1 MGSEAARS
9 FRRPPSLYMIPYW
22 IPEGGSLTRRG
33 IIEASQVFAAHVD
46 TNAHRALAG
55 YSSEFVPLLTQRP
68 PSRQPDPAHCHAP
81 LREDQLGKPTSNVN
95 NPSIQRS
102 PQFKYWDVPGA
113 GMAALRRG
121 QEPMSLD
128 VSDAQFSDLPF
139 ISALFLIRFDA
150 KTGYAISW
158 KRALPGI
165 DLEGGVEYK
174 SLPSGLHTVKEDLI
188 YFVHGKHAGL
198 SAFISAEASEES
210 RNARMIAVGV
220 LVPLS
225 YGRLGRSWMHA
236 ENLKHLAEKL
246 AVETP
251 DLTLLEE
258 YWDSHKLQDGN
269 GSAQFD
275 STLDSPSSLVFK
287 PTPSRL
293 MQHEGHTRTRS
304 ASDGAALIPPGQ
316 SLSLYHPAWSLTT
329 LLDTFG
335 PLIFPIYRSALLRK
349 RILVSCHAP
358 VQQTCDFVYDLS
370 VLSNIPLAVSNLIST
385 RAPSQR
391 LRPLFSIGVHDIP
404 LLEEDLLASTHPEAV
419 DDDDSDEEDLGQ
431 GWIACTTDVIL
442 STKAKLYDVL
452 VTMPLEHSQDAVEK
466 VWPDVKVP
474 SGNGVKAT
482 QRDLRRYRSLLWG
495 LSRAKVEPQHPSP
508 ERNDSGGRL
517 RRSDTSTTLVESL
530 VPESSPSNLPD
541 TDSIVEPVSWSA
553 LAYTGFIWWA
563 SAGER
568 SIALDDETE
577 LDSSLL
583 DGLSLEP
590 QAPRTSKG
598 RTFSGAST
606 ISHNAESSAKK
617 ELAII
622 AYFHRLTALI
632 LNTLSDIVDAADS
645 DDDDIAPLRLGANTD
660 EPEAP
665 PIRITRADMKRM
677 GLDEWSAD
685 DRSFAEDMMKAYFDR
700 SAKVESH
707 GVDICGV
714 KIC

>member
-1 MGSEAARS
+1 MR
-9 FRRPPSLYMIPYW
+9 
-22 IPEGGSLTRRG
+22 
-33 IIEASQVFAAHVD
+33 
-46 TNAHRALAG
+46 
-55 YSSEFVPLLTQRP
+55 
-68 PSRQPDPAHCHAP
+68 
-81 LREDQLGKPTSNVN
+81 
-95 NPSIQRS
+95 
-102 PQFKYWDVPGA
+102 
-113 GMAALRRG
+113 
-121 QEPMSLD
+121 LD

-158 KRALPGI
+158 KRALHGI

-198 SAFISAEASEES
+198 SAFISTEASEES

-236 ENLKHLAEKL
+236 ENLIQLAEKL

-258 YWDSHKLQDGN
+258 YWDSHKLQDGK

-275 STLDSPSSLVFK
+275 SILDSPSSLVFK
-287 PTPSRL
+287 PLPSRL
-293 MQHEGHTRTRS
+293 IQHDGHSRTRS
-304 ASDGAALIPPGQ
+304 ASDGAVLIPPGQ

-349 RILVSCHAP
+349 RILISCHAP
-358 VQQTCDFVYDLS
+358 VQQICDFVYDLS

-404 LLEEDLLASTHPEAV
+404 LLEEDLLASTQPQAV
-419 DDDDSDEEDLGQ
+419 GGDDSDEEDLGQ
-431 GWIACTTDVIL
+431 GWVACTTDGIY
-442 STKAKLYDVL
+442 STKTKLYDML
-452 VTMPLEHSQDAVEK
+452 VTMPLAYSQDAVEK
-466 VWPDVKVP
+466 VWPDVKSP
-474 SGNGVKAT
+474 RGNGVKAT
-482 QRDLRRYRSLLWG
+482 QRDLRRYRSLMWG
-495 LSRAKVEPQHPSP
+495 LSRAKVESQNPTP

-530 VPESSPSNLPD
+530 VPESPLSSLPD
-541 TDSIVEPVSWSA
+541 TDAIVEPISWSA

-568 SIALDDETE
+568 SIALDDEMD
-577 LDSSLL
+577 LDNSLL

-590 QAPRTSKG
+590 QTPRTSMG
-598 RTFSGAST
+598 RTFSGASAF
-606 ISHNAESSAKK
+606 SHSTGSSAKK

-622 AYFHRLTALI
+622 AYFHRLTTLI

-645 DDDDIAPLRLGANTD
+645 DDDDIAPLRLGANRD
-660 EPEAP
+660 ESEAP
-665 PIRITRADMKRM
+665 PILISRADMKRM

-685 DRSFAEDMMKAYFDR
+685 DCSFAEDMMKAYFDR
-700 SAKVESH
+700 NAKVESH
-707 GVDICGV
+707 SVDICGV

>member
-1 MGSEAARS
+1 
-9 FRRPPSLYMIPYW
+9 
-22 IPEGGSLTRRG
+22 
-33 IIEASQVFAAHVD
+33 
-46 TNAHRALAG
+46 
-55 YSSEFVPLLTQRP
+55 
-68 PSRQPDPAHCHAP
+68 
-81 LREDQLGKPTSNVN
+81 
-95 NPSIQRS
+95 
-102 PQFKYWDVPGA
+102 
-113 GMAALRRG
+113 MAALRRG
-121 QEPMSLD
+121 QEPIRLD
-128 VSDAQFSDLPF
+128 VSDDTQFSDLPF

-198 SAFISAEASEES
+198 SAFISTEASEES

-236 ENLKHLAEKL
+236 ENLKQLAEKL

-251 DLTLLEE
+251 DSTLLEE
-258 YWDSHKLQDGN
+258 YWDAHKLQDGK

-275 STLDSPSSLVFK
+275 SILDSPSSLVFK
-287 PTPSRL
+287 PQLGRPI
-293 MQHEGHTRTRS
+293 QHDGHSRTRS
-304 ASDGAALIPPGQ
+304 ASDGAALIHPGQ

-349 RILVSCHAP
+349 RILISCHAP
-358 VQQTCDFVYDLS
+358 VQETCDFVYDLS
-370 VLSNIPLAVSNLIST
+370 VLSNIPLAASNLISA
-385 RAPSQR
+385 RSPSQR
-391 LRPLFSIGVHDIP
+391 VRPLFSIGVHDIP
-404 LLEEDLLASTHPEAV
+404 LLEEDLLASTQPEAIGSN
-419 DDDDSDEEDLGQ
+419 DSDEEEDLGQ
-431 GWIACTTDVIL
+431 GWIACTTDGIL
-442 STKAKLYDVL
+442 STKTKLYDML
-452 VTMPLEHSQDAVEK
+452 VTMPLAHSQDAVEK
-466 VWPDVKVP
+466 VWPDVKYP
-474 SGNGVKAT
+474 SGTGVKAT
-482 QRDLRRYRSLLWG
+482 QRDLRRYRSLMWG
-495 LSRAKVEPQHPSP
+495 LSRARVEASAHDWAISRDGSHPQEDCHA
-508 ERNDSGGRL
+508 RGRGGRL

-530 VPESSPSNLPD
+530 VPESPLSSLPETD
-541 TDSIVEPVSWSA
+541 TIVEPVSWSA

-577 LDSSLL
+577 LDNSLL

-606 ISHNAESSAKK
+606 FSQNTDSSAKK

-622 AYFHRLTALI
+622 AYFHRLTTLI

-645 DDDDIAPLRLGANTD
+645 DDDDIAPLRLGASRD
-660 EPEAP
+660 DSELP
-665 PIRITRADMKRM
+665 PIVITRADMKRM

-700 SAKVESH
+700 SSKVESH
-707 GVDICGV
+707 SVDICGV

>member
-1 MGSEAARS
+1 MR
-9 FRRPPSLYMIPYW
+9 
-22 IPEGGSLTRRG
+22 
-33 IIEASQVFAAHVD
+33 
-46 TNAHRALAG
+46 
-55 YSSEFVPLLTQRP
+55 
-68 PSRQPDPAHCHAP
+68 
-81 LREDQLGKPTSNVN
+81 
-95 NPSIQRS
+95 
-102 PQFKYWDVPGA
+102 
-113 GMAALRRG
+113 
-121 QEPMSLD
+121 LD

-150 KTGYAISW
+150 KTGYALSW

-165 DLEGGVEYK
+165 DLDGGVEYK

-198 SAFISAEASEES
+198 SAFISTEASEES

-236 ENLKHLAEKL
+236 ENLKQLAEKL

-258 YWDSHKLQDGN
+258 YWESHKLQDGK

-275 STLDSPSSLVFK
+275 SILDSPSSLVFK
-287 PTPSRL
+287 PQPGRSI
-293 MQHEGHTRTRS
+293 QHDGHSRTRS
-304 ASDGAALIPPGQ
+304 ASDGAALMHPGQ

-349 RILVSCHAP
+349 RVLISCHAP
-358 VQQTCDFVYDLS
+358 VQETCDFVYDLS

-404 LLEEDLLASTHPEAV
+404 LLEEDLLASTQPEAA
-419 DDDDSDEEDLGQ
+419 DADSDDEESLGQ
-431 GWIACTTDVIL
+431 GWIACTTDGIL
-442 STKAKLYDVL
+442 STKQKLYDML
-452 VTMPLEHSQDAVEK
+452 ITMPLARSQDAAEK
-466 VWPDVKVP
+466 VWPDVKSP
-474 SGNGVKAT
+474 SGSVIKAT
-482 QRDLRRYRSLLWG
+482 QRDLRRYRSLMWG
-495 LSRAKVEPQHPSP
+495 LSRAKVEPKSPTP
-508 ERNDSGGRL
+508 ERNDGGGRL

-530 VPESSPSNLPD
+530 VPESPLSNLPE
-541 TDSIVEPVSWSA
+541 TDAIVEPVSWSA

-590 QAPRTSKG
+590 QAPRMSKG
-598 RTFSGAST
+598 RTFSGVST
-606 ISHNAESSAKK
+606 FSQGADSSAKK

-622 AYFHRLTALI
+622 AYFHRLTTLI
-632 LNTLSDIVDAADS
+632 LTTLSDIVDAADS
-645 DDDDIAPLRLGANTD
+645 DDDDIAPLRLGGNAD
-660 EPEAP
+660 ESEAP
-665 PIRITRADMKRM
+665 PILITRADMKRM
-677 GLDEWSAD
+677 GLDEWSVD
-685 DRSFAEDMMKAYFDR
+685 DRSFAENMMKAYFDR

-707 GVDICGV
+707 SVDICGV

>member
-1 MGSEAARS
+1 
-9 FRRPPSLYMIPYW
+9 
-22 IPEGGSLTRRG
+22 
-33 IIEASQVFAAHVD
+33 
-46 TNAHRALAG
+46 
-55 YSSEFVPLLTQRP
+55 
-68 PSRQPDPAHCHAP
+68 
-81 LREDQLGKPTSNVN
+81 
-95 NPSIQRS
+95 
-102 PQFKYWDVPGA
+102 
-113 GMAALRRG
+113 MAAVRRG
-121 QEPMSLD
+121 QEPMRLD

-158 KRALPGI
+158 KCALPGI
-165 DLEGGVEYK
+165 DLDGGVEYK

-198 SAFISAEASEES
+198 SAFISTEASEES

-236 ENLKHLAEKL
+236 ENLKQLAEKL

-258 YWDSHKLQDGN
+258 YWDTHKLQEGK

-275 STLDSPSSLVFK
+275 SILDSPSSLVFK
-287 PTPSRL
+287 PLPGRL
-293 MQHEGHTRTRS
+293 IQHEGHSRTRS

-335 PLIFPIYRSALLRK
+335 PLVFPIYRSALLRK
-349 RILVSCHAP
+349 RILISCHAP
-358 VQQTCDFVYDLS
+358 VQETCDFVYDLS

-385 RAPSQR
+385 RSPSQR

-404 LLEEDLLASTHPEAV
+404 LLEEDLLASTQPKAV
-419 DDDDSDEEDLGQ
+419 AGDDSDEEEDLGQ
-431 GWIACTTDVIL
+431 GWIACTTDGIL

-452 VTMPLEHSQDAVEK
+452 VTMPLAHSQDAVEK
-466 VWPDVKVP
+466 VWPDVKFP
-474 SGNGVKAT
+474 GGNGVKAT
-482 QRDLRRYRSLLWG
+482 QRDLRRYRSLMWG
-495 LSRAKVEPQHPSP
+495 LSRAKVEPQSPTP

-530 VPESSPSNLPD
+530 VPESPLSSLPD
-541 TDSIVEPVSWSA
+541 TDAIVEPISWTA

-568 SIALDDETE
+568 SIALDDETD
-577 LDSSLL
+577 LDNSLL

-598 RTFSGAST
+598 RTFSGASAF
-606 ISHNAESSAKK
+606 SHSADSSAKK

-622 AYFHRLTALI
+622 AYFHRLTTLI

-645 DDDDIAPLRLGANTD
+645 DDDDIAPLRLGASRD
-660 EPEAP
+660 ESEAP
-665 PIRITRADMKRM
+665 PIIISRADMKRM

-707 GVDICGV
+707 SVDICGV